1 LTSWA
6 LSGSRRSVKFDGNG
20 DARFEGAT
28 RATYSVL
35 PARNRETTGFLCTG
49 REKRWRY
56 TQRKRNSSIFRYLYR
71 HRATSEGGRQ
81 WVGGLK
87 GLKASLP
94 NAGTSDSSTDKE
106 DGRLSDLHEAISL
119 SNGCRSWPDLMWWV
133 EACPP
138 LWEACDRHVESW
150 DTKQGT
156 STFGWVEAGS

>member
-20 DARFEGAT
+20 DGRFEGAT

-49 REKRWRY
+49 RGKRWRY
-56 TQRKRNSSIFRYLYR
+56 TQRKRNSSIFRHLYR

-81 WVGGLK
+81 WVGGVK

-119 SNGCRSWPDLMWWV
+119 SNGLPIVARPYVVGRGL
-133 EACPP
+133 PP
-138 LWEACDRHVESW
+138 TLGSVCDRHVESW
-150 DTKQGT
+150 HTKLGHIDVWL
-156 STFGWVEAGS
+156 G